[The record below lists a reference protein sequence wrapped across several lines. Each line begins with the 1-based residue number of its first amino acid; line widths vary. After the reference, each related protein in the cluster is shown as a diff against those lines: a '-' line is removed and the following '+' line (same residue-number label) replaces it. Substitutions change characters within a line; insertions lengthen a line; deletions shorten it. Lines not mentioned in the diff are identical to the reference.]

1 MEDFFLRKYKEK
13 KTQKKNYEIEINN
26 LPDQVFKAF
35 AIKMLT
41 ELEKIID
48 EYRENFNKEL

>member
-35 AIKMLT
+35 AIKTLT